1 MDDLSNWI
9 VYSYGNIDIL
19 WRTFNALSMICASD
33 STYFTSVSKFA
44 LTVGGLWAA
53 CRAIFKGNIGIFATQ
68 WFFPTFFLFV
78 FMFVPKTTVW
88 LKDEVANQQY
98 KIDNI
103 PAGIAIITSISTS
116 LSHALAERIETY
128 FRVASPVNQLS
139 DFPPGQTSIMFG
151 AKAVGKI
158 KEIQIQNP
166 NTLNN
171 TKEFLRQCFLKP
183 YIIGDLQGKKSLALE
198 SENIL
203 QFIEE
208 NMPNNFGIYYKSP
221 NGTDRVVFKLCKDAL
236 SLIKTSIALEANDGL
251 IGKFGVAIGMQN
263 NTHIAERLKAIT
275 GDTLS
280 FLRADQQDL
289 NAWMQQA
296 MLLNANR
303 EALDDWR
310 EKLSMNRLYPEL
322 ISMHATR
329 GMFQQSFSYLVGGKM
344 AEDFLSITQSVAFSL
359 IISCMVVVL
368 PLTCLVGGFKFFQF
382 WCNFTIWVSSWPIFY
397 SLVHCL
403 GMLSLSGKVSVFGGN
418 GMSILSQGSYSEFA
432 LNTYATYQMLGC
444 LVPPLSWAFFK
455 ACSYGMSMIAGQFS
469 PLSVA
474 SSVAAGIADNN
485 LSMDNVSIG
494 NRTISQQNLAP
505 SLMMGEGI
513 IDDGGMRVTTTDDG
527 RQFITE
533 SVDTL
538 STNFRASDLLQSSLS
553 DQYAATSSRLNS
565 LSSKDSMLRT
575 MSGQQ
580 ALELASRLTAEE
592 ARSIGISEQEQM
604 QFKDAVSID
613 SAMNDNIIMRNNKE
627 TSTSNDASVGFNAFG
642 FGGANARVSASN
654 NTSNSSEEVLAK
666 KQAISN
672 MLEKTKSALQEGRFN
687 SSNSDT
693 QSLARTLSQNYQE
706 QESIGREISDAIS
719 AQDQLSRSRQ
729 YVAQNAATIDRN
741 MNEPVL
747 NAIIDSHIPGVS
759 SKEQAARWARTH
771 IHEAASIANSV
782 MPVDNIV
789 LESGRHL
796 SGISSDVKNIPMRS
810 EQHLKAEYQVQ
821 TGKIEA
827 SADKINNKQEIA
839 YQSVEERLN
848 NNLSNSEKENYN
860 NLNNTA
866 QIVDQK
872 GKKIEDQYNNTVDS
886 TLVRAGGEIANNI
899 NNTRAPDIQTQKEP
913 K

>member
-1 MDDLSNWI
+1 MEDLNSWV
-9 VYSYGNIDIL
+9 VYSFGSIDVL
-19 WRTFNALSMICASD
+19 WRTFNAISMICASD

-78 FMFVPKTTVW
+78 LMFVPKTTVW

-98 KIDNI
+98 KVDNI
-103 PAGIAIITSISTS
+103 PAGIAIITSVSTS

-128 FRVASPVNQLS
+128 FRVADPVNSAS
-139 DFPPGQTSIMFG
+139 DFPPGQSSIMFG
-151 AKAVGKI
+151 AKAIGKI

-171 TKEFLRQCFLKP
+171 TKEFLRQCFQKP
-183 YIIGDLQGKKSLALE
+183 YIIGDLQGKKSLALA

-203 QFIEE
+203 QFIEG
-208 NMPNNFGIYYKSP
+208 NMPNNFGIYYKGP
-221 NGTDRVVFKLCKDAL
+221 NGTDKAVFKLCKEAL
-236 SLIKTSIALEANDGL
+236 PLIKASIALETNDGL

-263 NTHIAERLKAIT
+263 NRDIATRLKAIT
-275 GDTLS
+275 ADTLS

-289 NAWMQQA
+289 NEWMQQA

-344 AEDFLSITQSVAFSL
+344 AEDFLSIMQGVAFSL

-397 SLVHCL
+397 SIVHCL

-418 GMSILSQGSYSEFA
+418 GISILSQGSYSEYA

-444 LVPPLSWAFFK
+444 LVPPLSWALFK
-455 ACSYGMSMIAGQFS
+455 ACSHGMSILAGQFS

-505 SLMMGEGI
+505 SLMMGDGI

-604 QFKDAVSID
+604 QFKDAISID
-613 SAMNDNIIMRNNKE
+613 NAVNDN
-627 TSTSNDASVGFNAFG
+627 TSTRSSKDVSSGNKASVGFNALSLV
-642 FGGANARVSASN
+642 GASAEVSASN
-654 NTSNSSEEVLAK
+654 NTSNSSEEILAK
-666 KQAISN
+666 RQAVN
-672 MLEKTKSALQEGRFN
+672 NVLEKTKSALQEGRFN

-747 NAIIDSHIPGVS
+747 NAIIDRHIPGVS

-782 MPVDNIV
+782 MPIDNLA
-789 LESGRHL
+789 LERGRHL

-810 EQHLKAEYQVQ
+810 EQNLKDEYHTQQ
-821 TGKIEA
+821 GKIEGA
-827 SADKINNKQEIA
+827 ADKINNKQEIA
-839 YQSVEERLN
+839 YQSVEARLN

-860 NLNNTA
+860 NLNDTA
-866 QIVDQK
+866 HLVEQK
-872 GKKIEDQYNNTVDS
+872 GKKIEDKYEDTSDS
-886 TLVRAGGEIANNI
+886 TVKRMLDEMGKNSRPIL
-899 NNTRAPDIQTQKEP
+899 
-913 K
+913 

>member
-1 MDDLSNWI
+1 MEDLNGWI
-9 VYSYGNIDIL
+9 VYSFGNIDVL
-19 WRTFNALSMICASD
+19 WRTFNAISMICAQN

-98 KIDNI
+98 KVDNI
-103 PAGIAIITSISTS
+103 PAGIAIITSVSTS

-128 FRVASPVNQLS
+128 FRTADPVNPVS
-139 DFPPGQTSIMFG
+139 DFPPGQSSIMFG
-151 AKAVGKI
+151 AKVVGKI

-183 YIIGDLQGKKSLALE
+183 YIIGDLQGKKSLALS

-208 NMPNNFGIYYKSP
+208 NMPNNFGIYYKGP
-221 NGTDRVVFKLCKDAL
+221 NGTDRAVFKLCKDAL
-236 SLIKTSIALEANDGL
+236 PLIKASIAGETNDGL
-251 IGKFGVAIGMQN
+251 IGKFSVAIGMQN
-263 NTHIAERLKAIT
+263 DTKIAERLKAIT
-275 GDTLS
+275 SDTLS

-289 NAWMQQA
+289 NEWMQQA

-344 AEDFLSITQSVAFSL
+344 AEDFLAIMQSVAFSL

-418 GMSILSQGSYSEFA
+418 GMSILSQGSYSEYA

-444 LVPPLSWAFFK
+444 LVPPLSWALFK
-455 ACSYGMSMIAGQFS
+455 ACSHGMSILAGQFS

-505 SLMMGEGI
+505 SLMMGDGI
-513 IDDGGMRVTTTDDG
+513 MDDGGMRVTTTDDG

-592 ARSIGISEQEQM
+592 ARSIGISEQEQLS
-604 QFKDAVSID
+604 FRDALSTGNKLNDSISTKDGKD
-613 SAMNDNIIMRNNKE
+613 
-627 TSTSNDASVGFNAFG
+627 TTTSNDANIGFNVPG
-642 FGGANARVSASN
+642 FGGASARVSASN
-654 NTSNSSEEVLAK
+654 SSGNSHEESIARER
-666 KQAISN
+666 AIN
-672 MLEKTKSALQEGRFN
+672 NVLEKTKLAAKEGRFN

-747 NAIIDSHIPGVS
+747 NAIIDSNIPGVS

-782 MPVDNIV
+782 MPVDNIA

-796 SGISSDVKNIPMRS
+796 SGISPAVQNMTMRS
-810 EQHLKAEYQVQ
+810 EQHLKNEYQTQ
-821 TGKIEA
+821 TSKIEA
-827 SADKINNKQEIA
+827 SADKINNKQELA

-866 QIVDQK
+866 QLVEQK
-872 GKKIEDQYNNTVDS
+872 GKKIEDQYDDASDS
-886 TLVRAGGEIANNI
+886 TVKRTLDEIGKNS
-899 NNTRAPDIQTQKEP
+899 RL
-913 K
+913 

>member
-1 MDDLSNWI
+1 
-9 VYSYGNIDIL
+9 
-19 WRTFNALSMICASD
+19 
-33 STYFTSVSKFA
+33 
-44 LTVGGLWAA
+44 
-53 CRAIFKGNIGIFATQ
+53 
-68 WFFPTFFLFV
+68 
-78 FMFVPKTTVW
+78 
-88 LKDEVANQQY
+88 
-98 KIDNI
+98 
-103 PAGIAIITSISTS
+103 
-116 LSHALAERIETY
+116 
-128 FRVASPVNQLS
+128 
-139 DFPPGQTSIMFG
+139 MFG
-151 AKAVGKI
+151 AKAIGKI

-183 YIIGDLQGKKSLALE
+183 YIIGDLQGKKSLALD
-198 SENIL
+198 SRNIL

-208 NMPNNFGIYYKSP
+208 NMPNNFGIYYKGP
-221 NGTDRVVFKLCKDAL
+221 NGTDRAVFKLCKDAL
-236 SLIKTSIALEANDGL
+236 PLIKASIAGETNDGL

-263 NTHIAERLKAIT
+263 DTKIAERLKAIT
-275 GDTLS
+275 SDTLS

-289 NAWMQQA
+289 NEWMQQA
-296 MLLNANR
+296 ILLNANR

-344 AEDFLSITQSVAFSL
+344 AEDFLAIMQSVAFSL

-382 WCNFTIWVSSWPIFY
+382 WCNFTILVSSWPIFY

-418 GMSILSQGSYSEFA
+418 GMSILSQGSYSEYA

-444 LVPPLSWAFFK
+444 LVPPLSWALFK
-455 ACSYGMSMIAGQFS
+455 ACSHGMSILAGQFS

-485 LSMDNVSIG
+485 LSMDNVGIG

-505 SLMMGEGI
+505 SLMMGDGI

-553 DQYAATSSRLNS
+553 DQYAATSSGLNS

-592 ARSIGISEQEQM
+592 ARSIGISEQEQLS
-604 QFKDAVSID
+604 FKEALSTGNKLNDSISTKD
-613 SAMNDNIIMRNNKE
+613 GKD
-627 TSTSNDASVGFNAFG
+627 TTTSNDASVGFKVPG
-642 FGGANARVSASN
+642 FGGASARVSASN
-654 NTSNSSEEVLAK
+654 SSGSGHEESIARER
-666 KQAISN
+666 AIN
-672 MLEKTKSALQEGRFN
+672 NVLEKTKLAAKEGRFN

-747 NAIIDSHIPGVS
+747 NAIIDSNIPGVS

-782 MPVDNIV
+782 MPVDNIA

-796 SGISSDVKNIPMRS
+796 SGISSAVQNIPMRS
-810 EQHLKAEYQVQ
+810 EQHLKNEYQTQ
-821 TGKIEA
+821 TSKIEA
-827 SADKINNKQEIA
+827 SADKINNKQKLA
-839 YQSVEERLN
+839 YQSVETRLN

-866 QIVDQK
+866 QIVEQK
-872 GKKIEDQYNNTVDS
+872 GKKIEDQYDDTSDS
-886 TLVRAGGEIANNI
+886 TVKRTLDEIGKNS
-899 NNTRAPDIQTQKEP
+899 RL
-913 K
+913 